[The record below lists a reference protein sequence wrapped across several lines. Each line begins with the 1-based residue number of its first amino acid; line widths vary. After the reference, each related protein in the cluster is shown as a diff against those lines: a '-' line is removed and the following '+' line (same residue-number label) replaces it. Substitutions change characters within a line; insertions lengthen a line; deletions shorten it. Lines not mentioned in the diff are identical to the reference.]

1 MTALYPPDLVRLIYS
16 VVGPPELAFFRQKDK
31 YCTLD
36 YQIDDMTVSEYIS
49 SVPSDRQV
57 QITALHDTIMT
68 NDPSVSPVV
77 KPMMGKE
84 MILYEERSYMKYGL
98 ASTKNYMSL
107 HCLPMYMNPPLHDKY
122 VKLLSAAKF
131 QKGCINF
138 TDMASMPTEIVAAL
152 IIDCSSI
159 SIAALL
165 ENRKKNKK

>member
-1 MTALYPPDLVRLIYS
+1 M
-16 VVGPPELAFFRQKDK
+16 E
-31 YCTLD
+31 
-36 YQIDDMTVSEYIS
+36 VSDYIS
-49 SVPSDRQV
+49 SIPSDRQALLS
-57 QITALHDTIMT
+57 ALHDMIMT
-68 NDPSVSPVV
+68 NDPGVSPVV

-107 HCLPMYMNPPLHDKY
+107 HCLPMYMNPQLHDKY

-138 TDMASMPTEIVAAL
+138 TDAAAMPPKIVAAL

-165 ENRKKNKK
+165 ENRKRNKK

>member
-1 MTALYPPDLVRLIYS
+1 M
-16 VVGPPELAFFRQKDK
+16 
-31 YCTLD
+31 
-36 YQIDDMTVSEYIS
+36 VSEYIS
-49 SVPSDRQV
+49 TTPSDRQALL
-57 QITALHDTIMT
+57 TALHDIIMT
-68 NDPSVSPVV
+68 NDPSVKPVV
-77 KPMMGKE
+77 KPMMGKD

-138 TDMASMPTEIVAAL
+138 TDAAEMPLGIVTDL
-152 IIDCSSI
+152 IKDCSLI

-165 ENRKKNKK
+165 ENRKRKKK